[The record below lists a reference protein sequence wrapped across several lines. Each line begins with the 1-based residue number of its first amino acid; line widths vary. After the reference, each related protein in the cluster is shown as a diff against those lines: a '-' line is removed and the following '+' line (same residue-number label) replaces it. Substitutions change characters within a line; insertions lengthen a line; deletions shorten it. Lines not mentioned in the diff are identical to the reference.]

1 MKAKLFSVILF
12 VACALFVGC
21 EKDYEPGKNS
31 QNSSPETNP
40 EATITKE
47 RQEGALPGAFFVSE
61 TKCVAFSQGYLCY
74 QESTKKWRFATEQ
87 WAICRSANDRNDKS
101 AWIDLFQWGNLT
113 PYVNTYDENFQNLG
127 ATTDW
132 GQACKIEN
140 GGNKE
145 GLWRTLTA
153 EEWDYL
159 LKNNETYTTDISLSS
174 YNSRRCKIIIPKELS
189 ISPKNSYTISEWKD
203 LEEKGVVLLPDHDS
217 YYYDNDYNEWTR
229 RSNSTFIYDVW
240 TASYFDDTYAYQS
253 GDGSYVITYKC
264 ECCPVRLVCD
274 LN

>member
-61 TKCVAFSQGYLCY
+61 TKCVAFSQGNLCY

-87 WAICRSANDRNDKS
+87 WARCRSANDRNDKS
-101 AWIDLFQWGNLT
+101 AWIDMFQWGNLT

-159 LKNNETYTTDISLSS
+159 LKRYETREVKINDQYCMVIFQDENYT
-174 YNSRRCKIIIPKELS
+174 NSDL
-189 ISPKNSYTISEWKD
+189 TISDWKD
-203 LEEKGVVLLPDHDS
+203 WESKGAIALP
-217 YYYDNDYNEWTR
+217 YYIPYYFFDYNGTWTEY
-229 RSNSTFIYDVW
+229 SNTIECSFW
-240 TASYFDDTYAYQS
+240 TASYFDDSQAYTS
-253 GDGSYVITYKC
+253 GDKSYVITPKGR
-264 ECCPVRLVCD
+264 CCSVRLVCD